1 MSIAPR
7 RSPILVTLL
16 FLTISTMLFTTAQAQ
31 TYNVEGWVWLDSNC
45 NGLQDTGEDGFPSVK
60 VALMHQGT
68 DATVY
73 TRDDRLLEYNT
84 SAGITTSE
92 ENKGSI
98 RFTYGLPSLPEN
110 YFLAIFNADKPAGY
124 VPGPLQAGS
133 DRTID
138 NDLYLPMAADGS
150 PLWATVPF
158 QLDPNGPVTHIDIG
172 LCAENTQQPIT
183 YDTFLYVPL
192 VLR

>member
-1 MSIAPR
+1 MHVRATNLFALFTLFALFAL
-7 RSPILVTLL
+7 SPIY
-16 FLTISTMLFTTAQAQ
+16 AQN
-31 TYNVEGWVWLDSNC
+31 YNVIGLVWLDTNC
-45 NGLQDTGEDGFPSVK
+45 NGLQESGEEGFPGVQ

-73 TRDDRLLEYNT
+73 TRDDRLLEYT
-84 SAGITTSE
+84 SGNMGTAEYI
-92 ENKGSI
+92 KGDI
-98 RFTYGLPSLPEN
+98 RFTRGLPSIPAN
-110 YFLAIFNADKPAGY
+110 YYLAIFNADKPVGY

-138 NDLYLPMAADGS
+138 NDMYLPLAADGS

-158 QLDPNGPVTHIDIG
+158 PLDPNGPVTHIDIG

-183 YDTFLYVPL
+183 YDNFLYVPL
-192 VLR
+192 VLK